1 MRPSP
6 CFSGYL
12 LKCLLLCHLYLFRG
26 ESEGGWD
33 SPIYVRPRRTTPPL
47 QRPAL
52 WESPDTATGF
62 SWASLERSGSLR
74 YDIQRENLENG
85 RFWSLQPG
93 SGRAPAAAR
102 ARFSVSA
109 RISLWT
115 PFGIN
120 FGAQKGTSCPMM
132 LALEAPMAQFE
143 PLLEHRFSH

>member
-1 MRPSP
+1 MRGYS

-12 LKCLLLCHLYLFRG
+12 FKYLLLCHLYLFRG

-33 SPIYVRPRRTTPPL
+33 SPIYLRPPPFPPF

-74 YDIQRENLENG
+74 YDIQKENLENG
-85 RFWSLQPG
+85 SFWSLQPS

-120 FGAQKGTSCPMM
+120 FGAQKGTLCPMM
-132 LALEAPMAQFE
+132 LALEAPMAQFG
-143 PLLEHRFSH
+143 PLLEHKFSH